1 VFNPQELLFRSREKI
16 AVLTPASTQFAVVS
30 FEGPDEYSRA
40 GGLAVRVRDLCE
52 TLEHEGFRTH
62 LFFIG
67 DPDLPSVEEKGN
79 LILHRWS
86 QWISAYHPGGVYDGE
101 WGKLQDM
108 AGSLP
113 PFLIEGIIR
122 PGTAD
127 GRVTVVMGEDWQTA
141 TAMIQLSQLAAAAGL
156 APAVIPVWTANNLY
170 GFDQVD
176 LPALDAATAIL
187 TVSRYMKHEM
197 QQFGLTPLVTPN
209 GISPSALV
217 DVQPSDMRELRNA
230 FGAEIALFKIG
241 RYSPDK
247 RWITALDAVAL
258 LKQAGAR
265 ARILIRGDKLAYGQ
279 EVLARAAAQG
289 LTVEH
294 LTERYGSVADLAAAI
309 ASRPEADVLNLAA
322 FLPDSLLPVI
332 YAASD
337 AVLANSGHEPFG
349 LVGLEVMAAGGLAV
363 VGSTG
368 EDYAEPQ
375 RNAIVLDTNDPR
387 EIVVQLRRL
396 QSAGD
401 ESVRIRQRG
410 KETARGYIWPETIK
424 ELFAKLEFVA
434 LARGV
439 EVPA

>member
-1 VFNPQELLFRSREKI
+1 L
-16 AVLTPASTQFAVVS
+16 LTPQNAQFAIVS

-52 TLEHEGFRTH
+52 TLEREGFQTH
-62 LFFIG
+62 LFFVG
-67 DPDLPSVEEKGN
+67 DPDLPSIEEWGN
-79 LILHRWS
+79 LVLHRWS
-86 QWISAYHPGGVYDGE
+86 QWVSAYHPGGVYDGE

-113 PFLIEGIIR
+113 LFLVDGIIR
-122 PGTAD
+122 PGLD
-127 GRVTVVMGEDWQTA
+127 HGRVTVVMGEDWQTA
-141 TAMIQLSQLAAAAGL
+141 PTMVQLSQLVEAAGL

-170 GFDQVD
+170 GFEQIDI
-176 LPALDAATAIL
+176 PALDVATTVL

-197 QQFGLTPLVTPN
+197 QQYGLNPLVTPN
-209 GISPSALV
+209 GVSPSALV
-217 DVQPSDMRELRNA
+217 DVSPADSRQLRNSLTPAGRA
-230 FGAEIALFKIG
+230 FGEEIALFKIG
-241 RYSPDK
+241 RFSPDK
-247 RWITALDAVAL
+247 RWIMALDAVAL
-258 LKQAGAR
+258 LKQAGAQ
-265 ARILIRGDKLAYGQ
+265 ARILMRGDKLAYGQ
-279 EVLARAAAQG
+279 EVLSHAAAQG
-289 LTVEH
+289 LVVEH
-294 LTERYGSVADLAAAI
+294 LTERYSGVAALAAAV

-332 YAASD
+332 YSACD

-375 RNAIVLDTNDPR
+375 RNAVVLDTDDPR

-396 QSAGD
+396 NTASEETFQ
-401 ESVRIRQRG
+401 IRQRG
-410 KETARGYIWPETIK
+410 KETARAYVWPQTIR
-424 ELFAKLEFVA
+424 ELFAKLEYVA